1 MEIQNVELHRVVAT
15 AIVHK
20 DGKYLITKRSPEKKV
35 WPDKWTVPGG
45 GLEVSD
51 YINTPSTVPTEKI
64 WYYALENTLRREI
77 EEEVGVGMGKIDYLL
92 DLCFIRPDD
101 IPVITLSF
109 YAPWKSGEIKLNHE
123 SVDYAWTTA
132 EETKNY
138 ELIEGI
144 GQEIEMVDKL
154 LKGATPE
161 TVRFHG

>member
-1 MEIQNVELHRVVAT
+1 
-15 AIVHK
+15 
-20 DGKYLITKRSPEKKV
+20 
-35 WPDKWTVPGG
+35 
-45 GLEVSD
+45 
-51 YINTPSTVPTEKI
+51 
-64 WYYALENTLRREI
+64 WYYALENTLRREV
-77 EEEVGVGMGKIDYLL
+77 EEEVGVEMGKIDYLL

-109 YAPWKSGEIKLNHE
+109 YAPWKSGEVKLNSE

>member
-64 WYYALENTLRREI
+64 WYYALENTLRREV
-77 EEEVGVGMGKIDYLL
+77 EEEVGVEMGKIDYLL

-123 SVDYAWTTA
+123 SVDYAWVSAKEA
-132 EETKNY
+132 ENY
-138 ELIEGI
+138 DLIEGI
-144 GQEIEMVDKL
+144 LDEIKLADKIV
-154 LKGATPE
+154 KN
-161 TVRFHG
+161 RD